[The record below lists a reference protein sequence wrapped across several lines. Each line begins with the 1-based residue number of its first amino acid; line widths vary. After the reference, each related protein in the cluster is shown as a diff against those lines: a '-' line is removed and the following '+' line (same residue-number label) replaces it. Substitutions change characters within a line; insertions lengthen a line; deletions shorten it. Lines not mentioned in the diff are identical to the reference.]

1 MDYCIE
7 EAKRQ
12 PKATTA
18 KYLLCLSL
26 ILTKAFLVYV
36 VCLDQLAMTQNI
48 ISLRCKHLRL
58 GVRGKCC

>member
-1 MDYCIE
+1 MDCCIE

-36 VCLDQLAMTQNI
+36 VCLDQLYRYL
-48 ISLRCKHLRL
+48 SLLKP
-58 GVRGKCC
+58 